1 MWFKNL
7 QIYRLPAP
15 WAITL
20 TELDDQL
27 ARRRF
32 LPCGSQEGESRGW
45 IAPLGGDGPL
55 VHSIGGQWLIA
66 LGIEQ
71 RLLPASVVRQVADER
86 AEEIAAQQGY
96 KLGRKQMKDL
106 REAVQ
111 QELMPRAFTRRR
123 KMYAWIDPEGGWLGI
138 DAPSQTRAEDLL
150 EVLRQTL
157 DTLPLALVRTER
169 SPVAAMADWLAGGEA
184 PGNFTIDQDCE
195 LRSVADEKAAVRYV
209 RHALDGDDVRAH
221 LVGGKLPTRLALT
234 FDDRVS
240 FVLTEKT
247 EIKRLDFLD
256 VVKEQIDD
264 KETDA
269 QALFD
274 AGFALMTGELR
285 LLLPALVEV
294 LGGELKAAV
303 DTSATGMAAAAG
315 DPPF

>member
-1 MWFKNL
+1 
-7 QIYRLPAP
+7 
-15 WAITL
+15 
-20 TELDDQL
+20 
-27 ARRRF
+27 
-32 LPCGSQEGESRGW
+32 
-45 IAPLGGDGPL
+45 
-55 VHSIGGQWLIA
+55 
-66 LGIEQ
+66 
-71 RLLPASVVRQVADER
+71 
-86 AEEIAAQQGY
+86 
-96 KLGRKQMKDL
+96 MKEL

-123 KMYAWIDPEGGWLGI
+123 KMYAWIDPVGGWLGV

-157 DTLPLALVRTER
+157 DTLPLSLVRTER

-184 PGNFTIDQDCE
+184 PGNFTIDQDAE

-209 RHALDGDDVRAH
+209 RHALDGEDVRAH
-221 LVGGKLPTRLALT
+221 LAAGKLPTRLALT

-247 EIKRLDFLD
+247 EIKRLNFLD
-256 VVKEQIDD
+256 VVREQLDD

-285 LLLPALVEV
+285 LLLPAVVEV
-294 LGGELKAAV
+294 LGGELKAAE
-303 DTSATGMAAAAG
+303 TSAAAGAAPALAG